1 MSDNRKNSKKDEVPI
16 WFKPT
21 LSIEETSRYSGIGMS
36 KLYELTNPEDCPFV
50 LWIGTR
56 RMIKR
61 RKFDE
66 YIERVYSIWGRNHK
80 WIARL
85 IAKENGKKIFESNV
99 VASKRIK
106 KANIVELY
114 LRYIGEFI
122 GGYYI
127 FNSSN

>member
-1 MSDNRKNSKKDEVPI
+1 MSDMLDYGFNMYKINNLLKKGKVVGKYIDNKSSSISTKVITNESINVLNKKGKPKRKITYNIKMSKKKLPI
-16 WFKPT
+16 KK
-21 LSIEETSRYSGIGMS
+21 GDVVG
-36 KLYELTNPEDCPFV
+36 K
-50 LWIGTR
+50 
-56 RMIKR
+56 
-61 RKFDE
+61 
-66 YIERVYSIWGRNHK
+66 
-80 WIARL
+80 L